1 MSGYL
6 DRLLTRAQ
14 SAPAPVRP
22 QAVLL
27 RSRFAPASPPGPA
40 LSDALFELAA
50 DVAPSAAQGPVPVTV
65 RASRPVVSRPAASSP
80 ADSSANLPPPIARA
94 DAGVLTFAPLPP
106 AHDVNRGMRPD
117 MSARSREALRTMT
130 PDIVRPDDGP
140 TRPREHTRAAAI
152 IEPGE
157 TKSLPMPAAASP
169 PIEAHREADPR
180 VAVRTTIARRRD
192 EASAERIASAAQTGS
207 TGLRAAPVEVHVTIG
222 RIEITAAR
230 PAPVRAARRSGEP
243 VGPAMS
249 LDDYLA
255 RRGSGRP

>member
-27 RSRFAPASPPGPA
+27 RSRFAPASPPEPA

-50 DVAPSAAQGPVPVTV
+50 DVAPSAAPGPVPVH
-65 RASRPVVSRPAASSP
+65 APVAEPRPAVP
-80 ADSSANLPPPIARA
+80 RPELPPPIVRT
-94 DAGVLTFAPLPP
+94 DAGMVTLAPEPP
-106 AHDVNRGMRPD
+106 AHDANRGMPHD
-117 MSARSREALRTMT
+117 PSARSHEARRTIA
-130 PDIVRPDDGP
+130 PDLVRASDRS
-140 TRPREHTRAAAI
+140 TRPREHARAAAI

-157 TKSLPMPAAASP
+157 ATLLPMTAAASP
-169 PIEAHREADPR
+169 PIEAHRDAHAR
-180 VAVRTTIARRRD
+180 VAVRTTIAQRRD
-192 EASAERIASAAQTGS
+192 QASPARIDSAAQTGS
-207 TGLRAAPVEVHVTIG
+207 TASHEVPVEVHVTIG

-243 VGPAMS
+243 AGPAMS
-249 LDDYLA
+249 LDDYLV